1 MLPARNLHAPRS
13 GPQAH
18 SAPSSAISSA
28 GNSVSG
34 QAAQPMAH
42 VCVVDDDEMVRT
54 SLRMLLEVVGYRVS
68 TYADASC
75 FLADPRALDA
85 DVLLLDVRMPG
96 LSGLQLQAILNER
109 HAQVP
114 VLFISGHGDIPM
126 AVRAMRAGALDFLQK
141 PFNEQV
147 LLDWIQTA
155 SRRRQEDR
163 QRFDEITELRMRLK
177 SLTPR
182 EREIMDAVV
191 AGHAN
196 KVIAIDFGISIKTVE
211 QHRGR
216 MMAKLGARKVADLFH
231 LLKAVEGETEG
242 QRLST

>member
-1 MLPARNLHAPRS
+1 VAAP
-13 GPQAH
+13 P
-18 SAPSSAISSA
+18 PS
-28 GNSVSG
+28 
-34 QAAQPMAH
+34 H
-42 VCVVDDDEMVRT
+42 VCVVDDDDMVRT
-54 SLRMLLEVVGYRVS
+54 SLRMLLEVVGHRVS
-68 TYADASC
+68 TYADAAS

-96 LSGLQLQAILNER
+96 MSGLQLQTILNER
-109 HAQVP
+109 HAEVP
-114 VLFISGHGDIPM
+114 ILFISGHGDIPM

-141 PFNEQV
+141 PFNEQE

-155 SRRRQEDR
+155 VRRREQAR
-163 QRFDEITELRMRLK
+163 QRAREQADMRLRLK

-182 EREIMDAVV
+182 EKEILDAVM

-196 KVIAIDFGISIKTVE
+196 KVIAFDFGISIKTVE

-231 LLKAVEGETEG
+231 LVKVAEGEGEG
-242 QRLST
+242 GKPAA